1 MDECFRV
8 IPTDHF
14 PRNGLKLVS
23 LGDFHFETGNLD
35 CVDNMWLASHL
46 GPQSMDLNL
55 PVPSEDFIPVQNILP
70 EVQFCEP
77 KLLPIVSETVLEAE
91 AKQQK

>member
-1 MDECFRV
+1 
-8 IPTDHF
+8 
-14 PRNGLKLVS
+14 
-23 LGDFHFETGNLD
+23 
-35 CVDNMWLASHL
+35 
-46 GPQSMDLNL
+46 MDLNL
-55 PVPSEDFIPVQNILP
+55 PVPEEDFIPVQNILS